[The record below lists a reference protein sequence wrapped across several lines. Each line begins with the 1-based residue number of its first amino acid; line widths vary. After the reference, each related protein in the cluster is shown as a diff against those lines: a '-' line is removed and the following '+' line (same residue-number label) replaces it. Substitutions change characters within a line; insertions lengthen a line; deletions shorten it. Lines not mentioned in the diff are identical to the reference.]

1 MKLATITAALALS
14 LFAAN
19 LNAVPA
25 SAQVAATPAA
35 TGKLV
40 TANNDFGFR
49 LLHSLLAQ
57 GDENNVVISPL
68 SVSLALGIVFNGAG
82 GVTRD
87 AMAHT
92 LGISSLDDQQV
103 NGESHQLLDSLAKAD
118 PAVQLQIANALWVRS
133 GFALNPDFVERTRE
147 YFDATVRAL
156 DFAGD
161 PQASVKII
169 NDWASDHTHGKIPGI
184 IDRLNPQTRLVVTDA
199 VYFKGRWTHLFDK
212 KLTRPRAFY
221 LPGGTSVT
229 TPMMEQSG
237 RYPYFETPDFQAVRL
252 AYGDG
257 HFDMYLFLPRKSSGN
272 SAQGQGLSRFLGSL
286 NETNWNEWTN
296 RMSGSNEGK
305 IVLPKFELNYSRRLN
320 QQLESMGMGVAFDP
334 DHADLSRIAAQPA
347 KLWIDFVQ
355 HKTYIKVDEQ
365 GTEAA
370 AVTAVGI
377 GLMAVMSGPQPFEM
391 IVDHPFFFAITE
403 HDSGS
408 ILFTGIITNPA
419 AK

>member
-1 MKLATITAALALS
+1 MKLATITAALALM
-14 LFAAN
+14 LFAPAFD
-19 LNAVPA
+19 AVCV

-57 GDENNVVISPL
+57 GDEDNVVISPL

-92 LGISSLDDQQV
+92 LGISSLSDQQV

-133 GFALNPDFVERTRE
+133 GFALNPEFVERTRE

-199 VYFKGRWTHLFDK
+199 VYFKGSWTHLFDK

-221 LPGGTSVT
+221 LPGGTTVT

-252 AYGDG
+252 AYGHG
-257 HFDMYLFLPRKSSGN
+257 HFDVYLFLPRKSP
-272 SAQGQGLSRFLGSL
+272 SAQGHGLSHFLASL
-286 NETNWNEWTN
+286 DETNWNEWTN

-334 DHADLSRIAAQPA
+334 DHADLARIAAQSA

-377 GLMAVMSGPQPFEM
+377 GLMAVMSDSRPFEM

-408 ILFTGIITNPA
+408 ILFTGIVTNPA